1 MVDDLLNNYS
11 LISDQVDKA
20 ELKIILSCLES
31 TLLSNIKGDIIEMG
45 CYVGTT
51 SLFIT
56 RLLNKI
62 GSDKD
67 FHAYD
72 SFEGLPE
79 KSSQDLSPAGTQF
92 TKGQLS
98 ASKKTFIL
106 NYKKALLPLPV
117 IHKKWFHDLTEDDIP
132 KNISFA
138 FLDGDYYESIRSCVA
153 IIEERIS
160 PGSIVI
166 VDDYNNES
174 LPGAKKAVDKWLQYK
189 KYKLAVNHS
198 LAIIKII

>member
-1 MVDDLLNNYS
+1 MVDELLKKYNP
-11 LISDQVDKA
+11 ISEQVDIN
-20 ELKIILSCLES
+20 ELRTIMSKLE
-31 TLLSNIKGDIIEMG
+31 LVLINNVHGDVVEMG

-56 RLLNKI
+56 RLLNKL

-67 FHAYD
+67 FHVYD

-79 KSSQDLSPAGTQF
+79 KSNQDLSPVGTQF

-117 IHKKWFHDLTEDDIP
+117 MHKKWFHDLTEDDIP

-138 FLDGDYYESIRSCVA
+138 FLDGDYYESIRSCIA
-153 IIEERIS
+153 IIEERLT

-174 LPGAKKAVDKWLQYK
+174 LPGAKKAVDQWLQYK
-189 KYKLAVNHS
+189 KYKLVINHS